1 MIHVYAHAIQRYQE
15 RVRPC
20 SAEDARADIMAA
32 HRGIEAAAAIHCS
45 VVRLASGARL
55 VLDGS
60 NVVTV
65 YGRDMFPR
73 QCRPHNGM
81 PSAEVSA

>member
-20 SAEDARADIMAA
+20 SNAVARAEILAA
-32 HRGIEAAAAIHCS
+32 RRGIEAAATIGCE
-45 VVRLASGARL
+45 VVRLACGARL
-55 VLDGS
+55 ILSGE

-65 YGRDMFPR
+65 FPADEKPR
-73 QCRPHNGM
+73 QIRRPRRD
-81 PSAEVSA
+81 AFDA